1 LAVSNLN
8 AIVSENRM
16 SYYQPVARALIAAL
30 CVTLSPS
37 LFAQGT
43 STNGAPPATTGGSKG
58 GDSGK
63 SAGINGGAG
72 MSGNAGTDPATLSKQ
87 QTEREA
93 KGKQAKAASN

>member
-1 LAVSNLN
+1 
-8 AIVSENRM
+8 M
-16 SYYQPVARALIAAL
+16 STFKICARALTAAL
-30 CVTLSPS
+30 LVACSSTLY
-37 LFAQGT
+37 AQGT

-72 MSGNAGTDPATLSKQ
+72 TSGNVGTDPATLSKQ

-93 KGKQAKAASN
+93 KGKKAKAASN